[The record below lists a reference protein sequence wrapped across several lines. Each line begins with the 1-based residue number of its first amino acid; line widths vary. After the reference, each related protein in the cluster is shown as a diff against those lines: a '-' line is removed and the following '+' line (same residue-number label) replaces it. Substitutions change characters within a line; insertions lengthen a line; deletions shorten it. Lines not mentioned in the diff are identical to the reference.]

1 MKKLK
6 QHRDKFNRDIKA
18 GQLVCW
24 ATGWSRGP
32 KIGRV
37 VRVCDKRIRIE
48 QKYNWRDNEMA
59 SYHVLQQ
66 PNRIIILDDTL
77 DSTLLLEVLKNKI

>member
-1 MKKLK
+1 MKL
-6 QHRDKFNRDIKA
+6 DKYNREIKP

-37 VRVCDKRIRIE
+37 IKVCNKRIRIE
-48 QKYNWRDNEMA
+48 QRYSFSNGDMYT
-59 SYHVLQQ
+59 YHVLQQ
-66 PNRIIILDDTL
+66 PERIIVLDDSLQHTL
-77 DSTLLLEVLKNKI
+77 TLEVLKNTI

>member
-1 MKKLK
+1 MKLD
-6 QHRDKFNRDIKA
+6 RYNREIKA

-37 VRVCDKRIRIE
+37 IKVCDKRIRIE
-48 QKYNWRDNEMA
+48 QKYNHGDGDMYT
-59 SYHVLQQ
+59 YHILQQ
-66 PNRIIILDDTL
+66 PKRIIVLDDYLQHTL
-77 DSTLLLEVLKNKI
+77 TMEVLKNSI